1 MRQLLLLRHAKS
13 AWDDPGLGDHA
24 RPLNPRGRAV
34 AASLRGVMEAI
45 GLRPDLVLVSSA
57 RRTLQTLEALQP
69 WPETPGGAAPVVQP
83 LDALYLASA
92 DQLLDT
98 VRAIP
103 PATRSV
109 LVIGH
114 NPGFHEFA
122 VSLGGT
128 ACPATEDQRKLL
140 EGFPTG
146 GLVEFGVTAEWAA
159 LARGDGHLRRFVD
172 PRDQA
177 A

>member
-13 AWDDPGLGDHA
+13 AWDDPGLTDHV
-24 RPLNPRGRAV
+24 RPLNARGRAV

-57 RRTLQTLEALQP
+57 RRTLQTMEALQP
-69 WPETPGGAAPVVQP
+69 WPTAADGSAPTVQP
-83 LDALYLASA
+83 LEALYLASA

-98 VRAIP
+98 VRGIP
-103 PATRSV
+103 ADTRSV

-122 VSLGGT
+122 VLLGGD
-128 ACPATEDQRKLL
+128 ASAATEDQRRLH

-146 GLVEFGVTAEWAA
+146 GLAEFGVTVEWAA
-159 LARGDGHLRRFVD
+159 LAPGDGHLRRFVD
-172 PRDQA
+172 PRDLVS
-177 A
+177 